1 MITPP
6 PIVTYLASLRR
17 SPHRQ
22 LDVIASESSG
32 IPIVDPQTGAL
43 LHALVRTKP
52 SARVLEI
59 GTAVGYS
66 GLWMA
71 TALPDDGMLI
81 TLERDAARA
90 EVARRHF
97 EAAGVSQKVTV
108 MIGDATRY
116 LHKLAGPFDLVFQ
129 DGDKALYSPLL
140 DRLVSLLAPGGML
153 VTDNVLWSGEVIP
166 GYVDPP
172 KCSPEDAKAI
182 AAYNERLGAD
192 DRVFTVILPVGDGVA
207 ISIKR

>member
-6 PIVTYLASLRR
+6 PIVNYLASLRR
-17 SPHRQ
+17 LPHPQ

-71 TALPDDGMLI
+71 TALPRMSAPPAKKRHPTASPSRI
-81 TLERDAARA
+81 TPA
-90 EVARRHF
+90 
-97 EAAGVSQKVTV
+97 
-108 MIGDATRY
+108 
-116 LHKLAGPFDLVFQ
+116 
-129 DGDKALYSPLL
+129 
-140 DRLVSLLAPGGML
+140 RLVSTTSL
-153 VTDNVLWSGEVIP
+153 V
-166 GYVDPP
+166 
-172 KCSPEDAKAI
+172 
-182 AAYNERLGAD
+182 R
-192 DRVFTVILPVGDGVA
+192 
-207 ISIKR
+207 